1 MSWQRDPLND
11 VQLAPN
17 LPLSSQQRRE
27 SSVNAVHAARKCH
40 GFHSR
45 CATTCPQPPIRY
57 AVYHLASAR
66 GLAAFSA
73 AWLGWDA
80 ETGREPAPPDLPP
93 LPLPRDQIIAE
104 PQRYGFHA
112 TVKAPFRLAPG
123 TDVDTL
129 DAALAS
135 LAATL
140 APVTLSGLSL
150 TRIGHFLALTPDAP
164 SPPLQDLA
172 ARCVKALDGFRA
184 PLTPEDIA
192 RRRPERLTA
201 NQRALLDRWG
211 YPYVME
217 EFRFHMTL
225 TGRVPAER
233 REAVERVLLDH
244 FADFHGRPLPIAGLA
259 LFREQSRGADFTVHS
274 LFPLGG
280 AANRK
285 TA

>member
-1 MSWQRDPLND
+1 MPP
-11 VQLAPN
+11 AP
-17 LPLSSQQRRE
+17 
-27 SSVNAVHAARKCH
+27 
-40 GFHSR
+40 
-45 CATTCPQPPIRY
+45 RY

-80 ETGREPAPPDLPP
+80 ETGREPAPPDLSP

-172 ARCVKALDGFRA
+172 ARCVTALDGFRA

-225 TGRVPAER
+225 TGPLDPEHAADVAAILAPWLLPLLPRPYTIDALCLLAEGPDRRFRLIRRHPLTASPA
-233 REAVERVLLDH
+233 
-244 FADFHGRPLPIAGLA
+244 
-259 LFREQSRGADFTVHS
+259 T
-274 LFPLGG
+274 
-280 AANRK
+280 
-285 TA
+285 